1 MAELQEHERLR
12 GKKALFV
19 LGVGLGYQVTA
30 IRQRKDPRA
39 RVYAI
44 ERYEEVFNRAAQTQN
59 WDLKAD
65 KDVEFWVG
73 KDIDSV
79 LQHLDEITAGMDEA
93 DWDII
98 TNRPSIRLDP
108 EYYKRLI
115 RERRPGARSRRT
127 QKI

>member
-1 MAELQEHERLR
+1 MAELLESERLR

-44 ERYEEVFNRAAQTQN
+44 ERYEEVFHRAAETQN
-59 WDLKAD
+59 WNLEASQ
-65 KDVEFWVG
+65 DVEFWIG
-73 KDIDSV
+73 KDIESV
-79 LQHLDEITAGMDEA
+79 LRHLDEITADMDES

-115 RERRPGARSRRT
+115 RERRPNGRT
-127 QKI
+127 REVKA

>member
-30 IRQRKDPRA
+30 IRERKDPRA

-44 ERYEEVFNRAAQTQN
+44 ERYEEVFNRAAETQN
-59 WDLKAD
+59 WDLQAA
-65 KDVEFWVG
+65 DVEFWVG
-73 KDIDSV
+73 EDIDSV
-79 LQHLDEITAGMDEA
+79 LQHLDEITADMDEA

-115 RERRPGARSRRT
+115 RERRPSARRRRG
-127 QKI
+127 QQG

>member
-1 MAELQEHERLR
+1 MADLQESERLR

-30 IRQRKDPRA
+30 IRLRKDPRA

-44 ERYEEVFNRAAQTQN
+44 ERYEEVFNRAALTQN
-59 WDLKAD
+59 WDLQATP
-65 KDVEFWVG
+65 DVEFWVG
-73 KDIDSV
+73 VDIDSV
-79 LQHLDEITAGMDEA
+79 LQHLDEITADMEES

-108 EYYKRLI
+108 GYYKRLI
-115 RERRPGARSRRT
+115 RERRPSARRRRI
-127 QKI
+127 QQD

>member
-1 MAELQEHERLR
+1 MAELLEHERLR

-30 IRQRKDPRA
+30 IRQRMDPRA
-39 RVYAI
+39 RIYAI
-44 ERYEEVFNRAAQTQN
+44 ERYEEVFQRAAQAQQ
-59 WDLKAD
+59 WDLQAAT
-65 KDVEFWVG
+65 DVEFWVG
-73 KDIDSV
+73 EDIESV
-79 LQHLDEITAGMDEA
+79 LKHLDEVTAGMKDT

-115 RERRPGARSRRT
+115 RERRPSARRRERRE
-127 QKI
+127 

>member
-30 IRQRKDPRA
+30 IRERKDPRA

-44 ERYEEVFNRAAQTQN
+44 ERYEKVFNRAAQTQN
-59 WDLKAD
+59 WDLQAP
-65 KDVEFWVG
+65 DVEFWVG
-73 KDIDSV
+73 EDIDSV
-79 LQHLDEITAGMDEA
+79 LQHLDEITADMDDA

-115 RERRPGARSRRT
+115 RERRPSARRRRG
-127 QKI
+127 QQG

>member
-30 IRQRKDPRA
+30 IRERKDPRA

-44 ERYEEVFNRAAQTQN
+44 ERYEEVFHRAAQTQN
-59 WDLKAD
+59 WDLQAP
-65 KDVEFWVG
+65 DVEFWVG
-73 KDIDSV
+73 EDIDSV
-79 LQHLDEITAGMDEA
+79 LQHLDEITADMDEA

-115 RERRPGARSRRT
+115 RERRPSARRRRG
-127 QKI
+127 QRD

>member
-30 IRQRKDPRA
+30 IQQRKDPRA

-44 ERYEEVFNRAAQTQN
+44 ERYEEVFHRAARTQN
-59 WDLKAD
+59 WDLQSSP
-65 KDVEFWVG
+65 DVEFWVG
-73 KDIDSV
+73 RDIDSV
-79 LQHLDEITAGMDEA
+79 LKHLDEITAGMDES

-115 RERRPGARSRRT
+115 RERRPNARRRRSPRT
-127 QKI
+127 

>member
-1 MAELQEHERLR
+1 MAELLESEKLR

-30 IRQRKDPRA
+30 IRQRMDPRA

-44 ERYEEVFNRAAQTQN
+44 ERYEEVFQRAAEAQN
-59 WDLKAD
+59 WDLKATP
-65 KDVEFWVG
+65 DVEFWVG
-73 KDIDSV
+73 KDIDAV
-79 LQHLDEITAGMDEA
+79 LQHLDEITANMEES

-115 RERRPGARSRRT
+115 RERRPSARRRPGR
-127 QKI
+127 QE